1 MANQI
6 FKVKQQQFLNL
17 ATAEEAEERFWEAV
31 QPQPLGEELVL
42 LEKAHGRILACEVL
56 ARHNVPY
63 FDRSNFDG
71 FALRAEDTFGAQET
85 APVLLKLNPEILASG
100 VVPQEDVAQGTATT
114 ISTGGVLPRGADG
127 VVMIENTFP
136 LKKTASGENRI
147 KVLKPI
153 VPNSGVSLAGSDIGA
168 GEVVLRIGELLGYR
182 ETGTLAALGEA
193 KVKVWKRPQVAVIST
208 GDELIAPGEKMEMG
222 KVYDSNSTVIAHAV
236 EELGCEAVRFGIVP
250 DDEAQ
255 LEAVLRQALE
265 LDFVL
270 LSGGTS
276 KGEGDLNYRVFEKFN
291 DPGVLVHG
299 VSLKPGKP
307 LCLAVLEGTPAAI
320 LPGFPT
326 SSTFTFSKF
335 IAPVLRK
342 LAGLA
347 PERSVHVQAKIPLR
361 LNSDKGRTEFN
372 LVHLVRNE
380 DGFSAYSTGKGSGS
394 ITGFARADG
403 FMEISR
409 NTEMLEAG
417 EETTIHLLG
426 ASARPP
432 DLMIIGSHCVGL
444 DFLIGE
450 MQKRGISCKFLAV
463 GSMGGVLAAQRGEC
477 DLAGTHLLHETSDQ
491 YNRHLLTAEL
501 HLHKGYRRSQGL
513 LFRKDDSRF
522 SLIERNFKET
532 IQQLMGD
539 QNVRMI
545 NRNLGSGT
553 RVLLDR
559 LLSNQQPS
567 GFFQEAKSHNSVAA
581 AIAQKRADWGIA
593 IRSVAEDSGL
603 GFSQMQDEEYD
614 FIIPQKRL
622 NRPEVRQFINMLQ
635 EPNIQ
640 TQLNDLGLT
649 VSAPS

>member
-1 MANQI
+1 M
-6 FKVKQQQFLNL
+6 KQQQFLNL

-31 QPQPLGEELVL
+31 QPQPLGEELVM
-42 LEKAHGRILACEVL
+42 LEDAHGRILACDIV

-85 APVLLKLNPEILASG
+85 APILLTLNPEILACG
-100 VVPQEDVAQGTATT
+100 VVPQEDVAPGTATT

-136 LKKTASGENRI
+136 FKNAEPAENMI
-147 KVLKPI
+147 QVLKPI
-153 VPNSGVSLAGSDIGA
+153 VPNAGVSLAGSDIGA

-193 KVKVWKRPQVAVIST
+193 NVSVWRRPKVAVIST
-208 GDELIAPGEKMEMG
+208 GDELIAPGEQMEMG

-255 LEAVLRQALE
+255 LETVLRNALA

-276 KGEGDLNYRVFEKFN
+276 KGEGDLNYRVFEKFRN
-291 DPGVLVHG
+291 PGVLVHG

-307 LCLAVLEGTPAAI
+307 LCLAVLDGIPAAI

-342 LAGLA
+342 LAGLT
-347 PERSVHVQAKIPLR
+347 PERSAHVQANVPLR

-403 FMEISR
+403 FMEIPR
-409 NTEMLEAG
+409 TTEMLEAG
-417 EETTIHLLG
+417 EDTTIHLLG
-426 ASARPP
+426 ESTRPS

-444 DFLIGE
+444 DFLLGE
-450 MQKRGISCKFLAV
+450 MQKRGVSCKFLAV
-463 GSMGGVLAAQRGEC
+463 GSMGGILAAQRGEC
-477 DLAGTHLLHETSDQ
+477 DLAGTHLLDEASNQ
-491 YNRHLLTAEL
+491 YNSHLLTAEL
-501 HLHKGYRRSQGL
+501 ALIKGYRRSQGL

-522 SLIERNFKET
+522 ALVKQNFQET
-532 IQQLMGD
+532 IRQLMED

-559 LLSNQQPS
+559 LLAGQRPS

-581 AIAQKRADWGIA
+581 AITHKRADWGIA

-603 GFSQMQDEEYD
+603 DFFPMQDEEYD
-614 FIIPQKRL
+614 FIIPNKRL
-622 NRPEVRQFINMLQ
+622 KRQEVRQFINLLQ
-635 EPNIQ
+635 EANIQ
-640 TQLNDLGLT
+640 TQLNKLGLST
-649 VSAPS
+649 DAPV

>member
-1 MANQI
+1 M
-6 FKVKQQQFLNL
+6 KQQQFLNL
-17 ATAEEAEERFWEAV
+17 VSAEEAEDRFWEAV
-31 QPQPLGEELVL
+31 QPQPLGEEMVL
-42 LEKAHGRILACEVL
+42 LEDAHRRILAGDVV

-85 APVLLKLNPEILASG
+85 APVLLKLNPEILACG
-100 VVPQEDVAQGTATT
+100 VVPQQDVAPGTATT

-127 VVMIENTFP
+127 VMMIENTFP
-136 LKKTASGENRI
+136 ANNAESGTNMI
-147 KVLKPI
+147 QVLKPI
-153 VPNSGVSLAGSDIGA
+153 APNAGVSLAGSDIGA
-168 GEVVLRIGELLGYR
+168 GEVVLRIGEHLGYR

-193 KVKVWKRPQVAVIST
+193 EVKVWKRPKVAVIST
-208 GDELIAPGEKMEMG
+208 GNELIAPGEQMEMG
-222 KVYDSNSTVIAHAV
+222 KIYDSNSTVIAHAV
-236 EELGCEAVRFGIVP
+236 EELGCEAIRFGIVP
-250 DDEAQ
+250 DEEAQ
-255 LEAVLRQALE
+255 LESVLRIALA

-276 KGEGDLNYRVFEKFN
+276 KGEGDLNYRVFEKFRN
-291 DPGVLVHG
+291 PGILVHG

-335 IAPVLRK
+335 IAPILRK

-347 PERSVHVQAKIPLR
+347 PERSSQVKAKVPLR

-403 FMEISR
+403 FMEIPR

-426 ASARPP
+426 ESARPP

-450 MQKRGISCKFLAV
+450 MQKLGVSCKFLAV
-463 GSMGGVLAAQRGEC
+463 GSLGGVLAAQRGEC
-477 DLAGTHLLHETSDQ
+477 DLAGTHLLDEASNQ
-491 YNRHLLTAEL
+491 YNRHLLTPEL
-501 HLHKGYRRSQGL
+501 DLIKGYRRSQGL

-522 SLIERNFKET
+522 ALVKQNFEET
-532 IQQLMGD
+532 IRQLMED
-539 QNVRMI
+539 KNVRMI

-559 LLSNQQPS
+559 LLLEQRPS

-593 IRSVAEDSGL
+593 IHSVAEDSGL
-603 GFSQMQDEEYD
+603 AFFPMQDEEYD

-622 NRPEVRQFINMLQ
+622 KRTEVRQFLNLLQ
-635 EPNIQ
+635 QPNIQ
-640 TQLNDLGLT
+640 LQLNKLGLT
-649 VSAPS
+649 VDALNKKS

>member
-1 MANQI
+1 M
-6 FKVKQQQFLNL
+6 KQQQFLNL

-31 QPQPLGEELVL
+31 QPQPLGEELVM
-42 LEKAHGRILACEVL
+42 LEDAHGRILACDIV

-85 APVLLKLNPEILASG
+85 APILLTLNPEILACG
-100 VVPQEDVAQGTATT
+100 VVPQEDVAPGTATT

-136 LKKTASGENRI
+136 FKNAEPAENMI
-147 KVLKPI
+147 QVLKPI
-153 VPNSGVSLAGSDIGA
+153 VPNAGVSLAGSDIGA

-193 KVKVWKRPQVAVIST
+193 NVSVWRRPKVAVIST
-208 GDELIAPGEKMEMG
+208 GDELIAPGEQMEMG

-255 LEAVLRQALE
+255 LETVLRKALA

-276 KGEGDLNYRVFEKFN
+276 KGEGDLNYRVFEKFRN
-291 DPGVLVHG
+291 PGVLVHG

-307 LCLAVLEGTPAAI
+307 LCLAVLDGIPAAI

-342 LAGLA
+342 LAGLT
-347 PERSVHVQAKIPLR
+347 PERSAHVQANVPLR

-403 FMEISR
+403 FMEIPR
-409 NTEMLEAG
+409 TTEMLEAG
-417 EETTIHLLG
+417 EDTTIHLLG
-426 ASARPP
+426 ESTRPS

-444 DFLIGE
+444 DFLLGE
-450 MQKRGISCKFLAV
+450 MQKRGVSCKFLAV
-463 GSMGGVLAAQRGEC
+463 GSMGGILAAQRGEC
-477 DLAGTHLLHETSDQ
+477 DLAGTHLLDVASNQ
-491 YNRHLLTAEL
+491 YNSHLLTEEL
-501 HLHKGYRRSQGL
+501 ALIKGYRRSQGL

-522 SLIERNFKET
+522 ALVKQNFQET
-532 IQQLMGD
+532 IRQLMED

-559 LLSNQQPS
+559 LLAGQRPS

-581 AIAQKRADWGIA
+581 AITHKRADWGIA

-603 GFSQMQDEEYD
+603 DFFPMQDEEYD
-614 FIIPQKRL
+614 FIIPNKRL
-622 NRPEVRQFINMLQ
+622 KRQEVRQFINLLQ
-635 EPNIQ
+635 EANIQ
-640 TQLNDLGLT
+640 TQLNKLGLST
-649 VSAPS
+649 DAPV

>member
-1 MANQI
+1 M
-6 FKVKQQQFLNL
+6 KQQQFLNL

-31 QPQPLGEELVL
+31 RPQPLGEELVL
-42 LEKAHGRILACEVL
+42 LEDARGRILACDIV

-63 FDRSNFDG
+63 FNRSNFDG
-71 FALRAEDTFGAQET
+71 FALRAEDTFSAQET
-85 APVLLKLNPEILASG
+85 APVLLTLNPEILACG
-100 VVPQEDVAQGTATT
+100 VVPQEDVAPGTATT
-114 ISTGGVLPRGADG
+114 ISTGGMLPRGADG

-136 LKKTASGENRI
+136 LENAESVENMI
-147 KVLKPI
+147 QVLKPI
-153 VPNSGVSLAGSDIGA
+153 VPNAGVSLAGSDIGA

-193 KVKVWKRPQVAVIST
+193 NVSVWRKPKVAVIST
-208 GDELIAPGEKMEMG
+208 GDELITPGEQMEIG
-222 KVYDSNSTVIAHAV
+222 KVFDSNSTVIAHAV

-250 DDEAQ
+250 DDEEQ
-255 LEAVLRQALE
+255 LETVLRQALA

-276 KGEGDLNYRVFEKFN
+276 KGEGDLNYRVFEKFHN
-291 DPGVLVHG
+291 PGVLVHG

-307 LCLAVLEGTPAAI
+307 LCLAVLEGIPAAI

-326 SSTFTFSKF
+326 SSSFTFSKF

-342 LAGLA
+342 LAGLT
-347 PERSVHVQAKIPLR
+347 PERSAHVQANVPLR

-403 FMEISR
+403 FMEIPR
-409 NTEMLEAG
+409 TTEMLEAG
-417 EETTIHLLG
+417 EDTTIHLLG
-426 ASARPP
+426 ESTRPS

-444 DFLIGE
+444 DFLLGE
-450 MQKRGISCKFLAV
+450 MQKRGVSCKFLAV
-463 GSMGGVLAAQRGEC
+463 GSMGGILAAQRGEC
-477 DLAGTHLLHETSDQ
+477 DLAGTHLLDVASNQ
-491 YNRHLLTAEL
+491 YNSHLLTAEL
-501 HLHKGYRRSQGL
+501 ALIKGYRRSQGL

-522 SLIERNFKET
+522 ALVKQNIQET
-532 IQQLMGD
+532 IRQLMEN

-559 LLSNQQPS
+559 LLAGQRPS

-603 GFSQMQDEEYD
+603 DFFPMQDEEYD
-614 FIIPQKRL
+614 FIIPNKRL
-622 NRPEVRQFINMLQ
+622 NRPEVRQFINLLQ
-635 EPNIQ
+635 EANIQ
-640 TQLNDLGLT
+640 SQLNKLGLST
-649 VSAPS
+649 DVLV

>member
-1 MANQI
+1 M
-6 FKVKQQQFLNL
+6 KQQQFLNL

-31 QPQPLGEELVL
+31 KPQPLGEELVM
-42 LEKAHGRILACEVL
+42 LEDAHGRILACDIV

-85 APVLLKLNPEILASG
+85 APILLTLNPEILACG
-100 VVPQEDVAQGTATT
+100 VVPQEDVAPGTATT

-136 LKKTASGENRI
+136 FKNAEPAENMI
-147 KVLKPI
+147 QVLKPI
-153 VPNSGVSLAGSDIGA
+153 VPNAGVSLAGSDIGA

-193 KVKVWKRPQVAVIST
+193 NVSVWRRPKVAVIST
-208 GDELIAPGEKMEMG
+208 GDELIAPGEQMEMG

-255 LEAVLRQALE
+255 LETVLRNALE

-276 KGEGDLNYRVFEKFN
+276 KGEGDLNYRVFEKFRN
-291 DPGVLVHG
+291 PGVLVHG

-307 LCLAVLEGTPAAI
+307 LCLAVLDGIPAAI

-342 LAGLA
+342 LAGLT
-347 PERSVHVQAKIPLR
+347 PERSAHVQANVPLR

-403 FMEISR
+403 FMEIPR
-409 NTEMLEAG
+409 TTEMLEAG
-417 EETTIHLLG
+417 EDTTIHLLG
-426 ASARPP
+426 ESTRPS

-444 DFLIGE
+444 DFLLGE
-450 MQKRGISCKFLAV
+450 MQKRGVSCKFLAV
-463 GSMGGVLAAQRGEC
+463 GSMGGILAAQRGEC
-477 DLAGTHLLHETSDQ
+477 DLAGTHLLDEASNQ
-491 YNRHLLTAEL
+491 YNSHLLTAEL
-501 HLHKGYRRSQGL
+501 ALIKGYRRSQGL

-522 SLIERNFKET
+522 ALVKQNFQET
-532 IQQLMGD
+532 IRQLMED

-559 LLSNQQPS
+559 LLAGQRPS

-581 AIAQKRADWGIA
+581 AITHKRADWGIA

-603 GFSQMQDEEYD
+603 DFFPMQDEEYD
-614 FIIPQKRL
+614 FIIPNKRL
-622 NRPEVRQFINMLQ
+622 KRQEVRQFINLLQ
-635 EPNIQ
+635 EANIQ
-640 TQLNDLGLT
+640 TQLNKLGLST
-649 VSAPS
+649 DAPV

>member
-1 MANQI
+1 M
-6 FKVKQQQFLNL
+6 KQQQFLNL
-17 ATAEEAEERFWEAV
+17 VTAEEAEERFWEAV
-31 QPQPLGEELVL
+31 QPQPLGVELVM
-42 LEKAHGRILACEVL
+42 LEDAHGRILACDIV

-85 APVLLKLNPEILASG
+85 APVLLTLNPEILACG
-100 VVPQEDVAQGTATT
+100 VVPQEDVTPGTATT

-136 LKKTASGENRI
+136 LKNAEPAENMI
-147 KVLKPI
+147 QVLKPI

-193 KVKVWKRPQVAVIST
+193 NVSVWQRPKVAVIST
-208 GDELIAPGEKMEMG
+208 GDELIAPGEQMKMG

-255 LEAVLRQALE
+255 LETVLRNALE

-276 KGEGDLNYRVFEKFN
+276 KGEGDLNYRVFEKFRN
-291 DPGVLVHG
+291 PGVLVHG

-307 LCLAVLEGTPAAI
+307 LCLAVLDGIPAAI

-342 LAGLA
+342 LAGLT
-347 PERSVHVQAKIPLR
+347 PERSVHVQANVPLR

-403 FMEISR
+403 FMEIPR
-409 NTEMLEAG
+409 TTEMLEAG
-417 EETTIHLLG
+417 EDTTIHLLG
-426 ASARPP
+426 ESTRPS
-432 DLMIIGSHCVGL
+432 DLIIIGSHCVGL
-444 DFLIGE
+444 DFLLGE
-450 MQKRGISCKFLAV
+450 MQKRGVSCKFLAV
-463 GSMGGVLAAQRGEC
+463 GSMGGILAAQRGEC
-477 DLAGTHLLHETSDQ
+477 DLAGTHLLDVASNQ
-491 YNRHLLTAEL
+491 YNSHLLTAEL
-501 HLHKGYRRSQGL
+501 ALIKGYRRSQGL

-522 SLIERNFKET
+522 ALVKQNIQET
-532 IQQLMGD
+532 IRQLMEN

-559 LLSNQQPS
+559 LLAGQRPS

-603 GFSQMQDEEYD
+603 DFFPMQDEEYD
-614 FIIPQKRL
+614 FIIPNKRL
-622 NRPEVRQFINMLQ
+622 NRPEVRQFINLLQ
-635 EPNIQ
+635 EANIQ
-640 TQLNDLGLT
+640 SQLNKLGLST
-649 VSAPS
+649 DVPV

>member
-1 MANQI
+1 M
-6 FKVKQQQFLNL
+6 KQQQFLNL

-31 QPQPLGEELVL
+31 QPQPLGEELVM
-42 LEKAHGRILACEVL
+42 LEDAHGRILACDIV

-85 APVLLKLNPEILASG
+85 APILLTLNPEILACG
-100 VVPQEDVAQGTATT
+100 VVPQEDVAPGTATT

-136 LKKTASGENRI
+136 FKNAEPAENMI
-147 KVLKPI
+147 QVLKPI
-153 VPNSGVSLAGSDIGA
+153 VPNAGVSLAGSDIGA

-193 KVKVWKRPQVAVIST
+193 NVSVWRRPKVAVIST
-208 GDELIAPGEKMEMG
+208 GDELIAPGEQMEMG

-255 LEAVLRQALE
+255 LETVLRNALA

-276 KGEGDLNYRVFEKFN
+276 KGEGDLNYRVFEKFRN
-291 DPGVLVHG
+291 PGVLVHG

-307 LCLAVLEGTPAAI
+307 LCLAVLDGIPAAI

-342 LAGLA
+342 LAGLT
-347 PERSVHVQAKIPLR
+347 PERSAHVQANVPLR

-403 FMEISR
+403 FMEIPR
-409 NTEMLEAG
+409 TTEMLEAG
-417 EETTIHLLG
+417 EDTTIHLLG
-426 ASARPP
+426 ESTRPS

-444 DFLIGE
+444 DFLLGE
-450 MQKRGISCKFLAV
+450 MQKRGVSCKFLAV
-463 GSMGGVLAAQRGEC
+463 GSMGGILAAQRGEC
-477 DLAGTHLLHETSDQ
+477 DLAGTHLLDEASNQ
-491 YNRHLLTAEL
+491 YNSHLLTAEL
-501 HLHKGYRRSQGL
+501 ALIKGYRRSQGL

-522 SLIERNFKET
+522 ALVKQNIQET
-532 IQQLMGD
+532 IRQLMEN

-559 LLSNQQPS
+559 LLAGQRPS

-581 AIAQKRADWGIA
+581 AITHKRADWGIA

-603 GFSQMQDEEYD
+603 DFFPMQDEEYD
-614 FIIPQKRL
+614 FIIPNKRL
-622 NRPEVRQFINMLQ
+622 KRQEVRQFINLLQ
-635 EPNIQ
+635 EANIQ
-640 TQLNDLGLT
+640 TQLNKLGLST
-649 VSAPS
+649 DAPV

>member
-1 MANQI
+1 M
-6 FKVKQQQFLNL
+6 KQQQFLNL

-31 QPQPLGEELVL
+31 HPQPLGEELVL
-42 LEKAHGRILACEVL
+42 LEDAHGRILAGDIV

-85 APVLLKLNPEILASG
+85 APVLLTLNPEILACG
-100 VVPQEDVAQGTATT
+100 VVPQEDVAPGTATT

-136 LKKTASGENRI
+136 LENAESAENMI
-147 KVLKPI
+147 QVLKPI
-153 VPNSGVSLAGSDIGA
+153 VPNAGVSLAGSDIGA

-193 KVKVWKRPQVAVIST
+193 NVSVWRRPKVAVIST
-208 GDELIAPGEKMEMG
+208 GDELIAPGEQIEMG

-255 LEAVLRQALE
+255 LETVLRQALA

-276 KGEGDLNYRVFEKFN
+276 KGEGDLNYRVFEKFRN
-291 DPGVLVHG
+291 PGVLVHG

-347 PERSVHVQAKIPLR
+347 PERSAHVQAKVPLR

-403 FMEISR
+403 FMEIPR

-426 ASARPP
+426 ESARPP

-444 DFLIGE
+444 DYLIGE
-450 MQKRGISCKFLAV
+450 MQKLGVSCKFLAV
-463 GSMGGVLAAQRGEC
+463 GSMGGVFAAQRGEC
-477 DLAGTHLLHETSDQ
+477 DLAGIHLLDENTGE
-491 YNRHLLTAEL
+491 YNRHLLTPEL
-501 HLHKGYRRSQGL
+501 HLQKGYRRSQGL
-513 LFRKDDSRF
+513 LFRKDDS
-522 SLIERNFKET
+522 NFTDFKSDFENA
-532 IQQLMGD
+532 IQQLI
-539 QNVRMI
+539 NNPEVRMI
-545 NRNLGSGT
+545 NRNRGSGT
-553 RVLLDR
+553 RILLDH
-559 LLSNQQPS
+559 LLTDQRPA

-581 AIAQKRADWGIA
+581 AISQNRADWGIA
-593 IRSVAEDSGL
+593 IRSVAEDLGL
-603 GFSQMQDEEYD
+603 GFYPIQDEEYD
-614 FIIPQKRL
+614 FILPKNRL
-622 NRPEVRQFINMLQ
+622 ERPEVALFLSLLQ
-635 EPNIQ
+635 ETDIQ
-640 TQLNDLGLT
+640 NKLAKFGLRT
-649 VSAPS
+649 SN

>member
-1 MANQI
+1 M
-6 FKVKQQQFLNL
+6 KQQQFLNL
-17 ATAEEAEERFWEAV
+17 VSAEEAEDRFWKAV
-31 QPQPLGEELVL
+31 QPQPLGEEMVL
-42 LEKAHGRILACEVL
+42 LDDAHGRILAGDVV

-85 APVLLKLNPEILASG
+85 APVLLKLNPEILACG
-100 VVPQEDVAQGTATT
+100 VVPQQDVAPGTATT

-127 VVMIENTFP
+127 VMMIENTFP
-136 LKKTASGENRI
+136 ANNAESGTNMI
-147 KVLKPI
+147 QVLKPI
-153 VPNSGVSLAGSDIGA
+153 APNAGVSLAGSDIGA
-168 GEVVLRIGELLGYR
+168 GEVVLRIGEHLGYR

-193 KVKVWKRPQVAVIST
+193 EVKVWKRPKVAVIST
-208 GDELIAPGEKMEMG
+208 GNELIAPGEQMEMG

-236 EELGCEAVRFGIVP
+236 EELGCEAIRFGIVP
-250 DDEAQ
+250 DEEAQ
-255 LEAVLRQALE
+255 LESVLRIALA

-276 KGEGDLNYRVFEKFN
+276 KGEGDLNYRVFEKFRN
-291 DPGVLVHG
+291 PGILVHG

-335 IAPVLRK
+335 IAPILRK

-347 PERSVHVQAKIPLR
+347 PERSSQVKAKVPLR

-403 FMEISR
+403 FMEIPR

-426 ASARPP
+426 ESARPP

-450 MQKRGISCKFLAV
+450 MQKLGVSCKFLAV
-463 GSMGGVLAAQRGEC
+463 GSLGGVLAAQRGEC
-477 DLAGTHLLHETSDQ
+477 DLAGTHLLDEASNQ
-491 YNRHLLTAEL
+491 YNRHLLTPEL
-501 HLHKGYRRSQGL
+501 DLIKGYRRSQGL

-522 SLIERNFKET
+522 ALVKQNFEET
-532 IQQLMGD
+532 IRQLMED
-539 QNVRMI
+539 KNVRMI

-559 LLSNQQPS
+559 LLLEQRPS

-593 IRSVAEDSGL
+593 IHSVAEDSGL
-603 GFSQMQDEEYD
+603 AFFPMQDEEYD

-622 NRPEVRQFINMLQ
+622 KRTEVRQFLNLLQ
-635 EPNIQ
+635 QPNIQ
-640 TQLNDLGLT
+640 LQLNKLGLT
-649 VSAPS
+649 VDALNKKS

>member
-1 MANQI
+1 M
-6 FKVKQQQFLNL
+6 KQQQFLNL

-31 QPQPLGEELVL
+31 KPQPLGEELVM
-42 LEKAHGRILACEVL
+42 LEDAHGRILACDIV

-85 APVLLKLNPEILASG
+85 APVLLTLNPEILACG
-100 VVPQEDVAQGTATT
+100 VVPQEDVAPGTATT

-136 LKKTASGENRI
+136 LKHAEPAENMI
-147 KVLKPI
+147 QVLKPI
-153 VPNSGVSLAGSDIGA
+153 VPNAGVSLAGSDIGA
-168 GEVVLRIGELLGYR
+168 GEVVLRIGDLLGYR

-193 KVKVWKRPQVAVIST
+193 NVSVWRRPKVAVIST
-208 GDELIAPGEKMEMG
+208 GDELIAPGEQMEMG

-255 LEAVLRQALE
+255 LETVLRKALA

-276 KGEGDLNYRVFEKFN
+276 KGEGDLNYRVFEKFRN
-291 DPGVLVHG
+291 PGVLVHG

-307 LCLAVLEGTPAAI
+307 LCLAVLDGIPAAI

-342 LAGLA
+342 LAGLT
-347 PERSVHVQAKIPLR
+347 PERSAHVQANVPLR

-403 FMEISR
+403 FMEIPR
-409 NTEMLEAG
+409 TTEMLEAG
-417 EETTIHLLG
+417 EDTTIHLLG
-426 ASARPP
+426 ESTRPS

-444 DFLIGE
+444 DFLLGE
-450 MQKRGISCKFLAV
+450 MQKRGVSCKFLAV
-463 GSMGGVLAAQRGEC
+463 GSMGGILAAQRGEC
-477 DLAGTHLLHETSDQ
+477 DLAGTHLLDEASNQ
-491 YNRHLLTAEL
+491 YNSHLLTVEL
-501 HLHKGYRRSQGL
+501 ALIKGYRRSQGL

-522 SLIERNFKET
+522 ALVKQNFQET
-532 IQQLMGD
+532 IRQLMED
-539 QNVRMI
+539 KNVRMI

-559 LLSNQQPS
+559 LLAGQRPS

-581 AIAQKRADWGIA
+581 AITHKRADWGIA

-603 GFSQMQDEEYD
+603 DFFPMQDEEYD
-614 FIIPQKRL
+614 FIIPNKRL
-622 NRPEVRQFINMLQ
+622 KRQEVRQFINLLQ
-635 EPNIQ
+635 EANIQ
-640 TQLNDLGLT
+640 TQLNKLGLST
-649 VSAPS
+649 DAPV

>member
-1 MANQI
+1 M
-6 FKVKQQQFLNL
+6 KQQQFLNL

-31 QPQPLGEELVL
+31 KPQPLGEELVM
-42 LEKAHGRILACEVL
+42 LEDAHGRILACDIV

-85 APVLLKLNPEILASG
+85 APILLTLNPEILACG
-100 VVPQEDVAQGTATT
+100 VVPQEDVAPGTATT

-136 LKKTASGENRI
+136 FKNAEPAENMI
-147 KVLKPI
+147 QVLKPI
-153 VPNSGVSLAGSDIGA
+153 VPNTGVSLAGSDIGA

-193 KVKVWKRPQVAVIST
+193 NVSVWRRPKVAVIST
-208 GDELIAPGEKMEMG
+208 GDELIAPGEQMEMG

-255 LEAVLRQALE
+255 LETVLRKALA

-276 KGEGDLNYRVFEKFN
+276 KGEGDLNYRVFEKFRN
-291 DPGVLVHG
+291 PGVLVHG

-307 LCLAVLEGTPAAI
+307 LCLAVLDGIPAAI

-342 LAGLA
+342 LAGLT
-347 PERSVHVQAKIPLR
+347 PERSAHVQANVPLR

-403 FMEISR
+403 FMEIPR
-409 NTEMLEAG
+409 TTEMLEAG
-417 EETTIHLLG
+417 EDTTIHLLG
-426 ASARPP
+426 ESTRPS

-444 DFLIGE
+444 DFLLGE
-450 MQKRGISCKFLAV
+450 MQKRGVSCKFLAV
-463 GSMGGVLAAQRGEC
+463 GSMGGILAAQRGEC
-477 DLAGTHLLHETSDQ
+477 DLAGTHLLDEASNQ
-491 YNRHLLTAEL
+491 YNSHLLTAEL
-501 HLHKGYRRSQGL
+501 ALIKGYRRSQGL

-522 SLIERNFKET
+522 ALVKQNFQET
-532 IQQLMGD
+532 IRQLMED

-559 LLSNQQPS
+559 LLAGQRPS

-581 AIAQKRADWGIA
+581 AITHKRADWGIA

-603 GFSQMQDEEYD
+603 DFFPMQDEEYD
-614 FIIPQKRL
+614 FIIPNKRL
-622 NRPEVRQFINMLQ
+622 KRQEVRQFINLLQ
-635 EPNIQ
+635 EANIQ
-640 TQLNDLGLT
+640 TQLNKLGLST
-649 VSAPS
+649 DAPV

>member
-1 MANQI
+1 M
-6 FKVKQQQFLNL
+6 KQQQFLNL

-31 QPQPLGEELVL
+31 KPQPLGEELVM
-42 LEKAHGRILACEVL
+42 LEDAHGRILACDIV

-85 APVLLKLNPEILASG
+85 APILLTLNPEILACG
-100 VVPQEDVAQGTATT
+100 VVPQEDVAPGTATT

-136 LKKTASGENRI
+136 FKNAEPAENMI
-147 KVLKPI
+147 QVLKPI
-153 VPNSGVSLAGSDIGA
+153 VPNAGVSLAGSDIGA

-193 KVKVWKRPQVAVIST
+193 NVSVWRRPKVAVIST
-208 GDELIAPGEKMEMG
+208 GDELIAPGEQMEMG

-255 LEAVLRQALE
+255 LETVLRKALA

-276 KGEGDLNYRVFEKFN
+276 KGEGDLNYRVFEKFRN
-291 DPGVLVHG
+291 PGVLVHG

-307 LCLAVLEGTPAAI
+307 LCLAVLDGIPAAI

-342 LAGLA
+342 LAGLT
-347 PERSVHVQAKIPLR
+347 PERSAHVQANVPLR

-403 FMEISR
+403 FMEIPR
-409 NTEMLEAG
+409 TTEMLEAG
-417 EETTIHLLG
+417 EDTTIHLLG
-426 ASARPP
+426 ESTRPS

-444 DFLIGE
+444 DFLLGE
-450 MQKRGISCKFLAV
+450 MQKRGVSCKFLAV
-463 GSMGGVLAAQRGEC
+463 GSMGGILAAQRGEC
-477 DLAGTHLLHETSDQ
+477 DLAGTHLLDVASNQ
-491 YNRHLLTAEL
+491 YNSHLLTAEL
-501 HLHKGYRRSQGL
+501 ALIKGYRRSQGL

-522 SLIERNFKET
+522 ALVKQNFQET
-532 IQQLMGD
+532 IRQLMED
-539 QNVRMI
+539 KNVRMI

-553 RVLLDR
+553 RILLDR
-559 LLSNQQPS
+559 LLAGQRPS

-581 AIAQKRADWGIA
+581 AITHKRADWGIA

-603 GFSQMQDEEYD
+603 DFFPMQDEEYD
-614 FIIPQKRL
+614 FIIPNKRL
-622 NRPEVRQFINMLQ
+622 KRQEVRQFINLLQ
-635 EPNIQ
+635 EANIQ
-640 TQLNDLGLT
+640 TQLNKLGLST
-649 VSAPS
+649 DAPV

>member
-1 MANQI
+1 M
-6 FKVKQQQFLNL
+6 KQQQFLNL

-31 QPQPLGEELVL
+31 KPQPLGEELVM
-42 LEKAHGRILACEVL
+42 LEDAHGRILACDIV

-85 APVLLKLNPEILASG
+85 APILLTLNPEILACG
-100 VVPQEDVAQGTATT
+100 VVPQEDVAPGTATT

-136 LKKTASGENRI
+136 FKNAEPAENMI
-147 KVLKPI
+147 QVLKPI
-153 VPNSGVSLAGSDIGA
+153 VPNAGVSLAGSDIGA

-193 KVKVWKRPQVAVIST
+193 NVSVWRRPKVAVIST
-208 GDELIAPGEKMEMG
+208 GDELIAPGEQMEMG

-255 LEAVLRQALE
+255 LETVLRKALA

-276 KGEGDLNYRVFEKFN
+276 KGEGDLNYRVFEKFRN
-291 DPGVLVHG
+291 PGVLVHG

-307 LCLAVLEGTPAAI
+307 LCLAVLDGIPAAI

-342 LAGLA
+342 LAGLT
-347 PERSVHVQAKIPLR
+347 PERSAHVQANVPLR

-403 FMEISR
+403 FMEIPR
-409 NTEMLEAG
+409 TTEMLEAG
-417 EETTIHLLG
+417 EDTTIHLLG
-426 ASARPP
+426 ESTRPS

-444 DFLIGE
+444 DFLLGE
-450 MQKRGISCKFLAV
+450 MQKRGVSCKFLAV
-463 GSMGGVLAAQRGEC
+463 GSMGGILAAQRGEC
-477 DLAGTHLLHETSDQ
+477 DLAGTHLLDEASNQ
-491 YNRHLLTAEL
+491 YNSHLLTAEL
-501 HLHKGYRRSQGL
+501 ALIKGYRRSQGL

-522 SLIERNFKET
+522 ALVKQNFQET
-532 IQQLMGD
+532 IRQLMED
-539 QNVRMI
+539 KNVRMI

-559 LLSNQQPS
+559 LLAGQRPS

-581 AIAQKRADWGIA
+581 AITHKRADWGIA

-603 GFSQMQDEEYD
+603 DFFPMQDEEYD
-614 FIIPQKRL
+614 FIIPNKRL
-622 NRPEVRQFINMLQ
+622 KRQEVRQFINLLQ
-635 EPNIQ
+635 EANIQ
-640 TQLNDLGLT
+640 TQLNKLGLST
-649 VSAPS
+649 DAPV

>member
-1 MANQI
+1 M
-6 FKVKQQQFLNL
+6 KQQQFLNL

-31 QPQPLGEELVL
+31 QPQPLGEELVM
-42 LEKAHGRILACEVL
+42 LEDAHGRILACDIV

-85 APVLLKLNPEILASG
+85 APILLTLNPEILACG
-100 VVPQEDVAQGTATT
+100 VVPQEDVAPGTATT

-136 LKKTASGENRI
+136 FKNAEPAENMI
-147 KVLKPI
+147 QVLKPI
-153 VPNSGVSLAGSDIGA
+153 VPNAGVSLAGSDIGA

-193 KVKVWKRPQVAVIST
+193 NVSVWRRPKVAVIST
-208 GDELIAPGEKMEMG
+208 GDELIAPGEQMEMG

-255 LEAVLRQALE
+255 LETVLRKALA

-276 KGEGDLNYRVFEKFN
+276 KGEGDLNYRVFEKFRN
-291 DPGVLVHG
+291 PGVLVHG

-307 LCLAVLEGTPAAI
+307 LCLAVLDGIPAAI

-342 LAGLA
+342 LAGLT
-347 PERSVHVQAKIPLR
+347 PERSAHVQANVPLR

-403 FMEISR
+403 FMEIPR
-409 NTEMLEAG
+409 TTEMLEAG
-417 EETTIHLLG
+417 EDTTIHLLG
-426 ASARPP
+426 ESTRPS

-444 DFLIGE
+444 DFLLGE
-450 MQKRGISCKFLAV
+450 MQKRGVSCKFLAV
-463 GSMGGVLAAQRGEC
+463 GSMGGILAAQRGEC
-477 DLAGTHLLHETSDQ
+477 DLAGTHLLDEASNQ
-491 YNRHLLTAEL
+491 YNSHLLTAEL
-501 HLHKGYRRSQGL
+501 ALIKGYRRSQGL

-522 SLIERNFKET
+522 ALVKQNFQET
-532 IQQLMGD
+532 IRQLMED
-539 QNVRMI
+539 KNVRMI

-559 LLSNQQPS
+559 LLAGQRPS

-581 AIAQKRADWGIA
+581 AITHKRADWGIA

-603 GFSQMQDEEYD
+603 DFFPMQDEEYD
-614 FIIPQKRL
+614 FIIPNKRL
-622 NRPEVRQFINMLQ
+622 KRQEVRQFINLLQ
-635 EPNIQ
+635 EANIQ
-640 TQLNDLGLT
+640 TQLNKLGLST
-649 VSAPS
+649 DAPV

>member
-1 MANQI
+1 M
-6 FKVKQQQFLNL
+6 KQQQFLNL

-31 QPQPLGEELVL
+31 QPQPLGEELVM
-42 LEKAHGRILACEVL
+42 LEDAHGRILACDIV

-85 APVLLKLNPEILASG
+85 APILLTLNPEILACG
-100 VVPQEDVAQGTATT
+100 VVPQEDVAPGTATT

-136 LKKTASGENRI
+136 FKNAEPAENMI
-147 KVLKPI
+147 QVLKPI
-153 VPNSGVSLAGSDIGA
+153 VPNTGVSLAGSDIGA

-193 KVKVWKRPQVAVIST
+193 NVSVWRRPKVAVIST
-208 GDELIAPGEKMEMG
+208 GDELIAPGEQMEMG

-255 LEAVLRQALE
+255 LETVLRKALA

-276 KGEGDLNYRVFEKFN
+276 KGEGDLNYRVFEKFRN
-291 DPGVLVHG
+291 PGVLVHG

-307 LCLAVLEGTPAAI
+307 LCLAVLDGIPAAI

-342 LAGLA
+342 LAGLT
-347 PERSVHVQAKIPLR
+347 PERSAHVQANVPLR

-403 FMEISR
+403 FMEIPR
-409 NTEMLEAG
+409 TTEMLEAG
-417 EETTIHLLG
+417 EDTTIHLLG
-426 ASARPP
+426 ESTRPS
-432 DLMIIGSHCVGL
+432 DLLIIGSHCVGL
-444 DFLIGE
+444 DFLLGE
-450 MQKRGISCKFLAV
+450 MQKRGVSCKFLAV
-463 GSMGGVLAAQRGEC
+463 GSMGGILAAQRGEC
-477 DLAGTHLLHETSDQ
+477 DLAGTHLLDVASNQ
-491 YNRHLLTAEL
+491 YNSHLLTAEL
-501 HLHKGYRRSQGL
+501 ALIKGYRRSQGL

-522 SLIERNFKET
+522 ALVKQNIQET
-532 IQQLMGD
+532 IRQLMEN

-559 LLSNQQPS
+559 LLAGQRPS

-581 AIAQKRADWGIA
+581 AITHKRADWGIA

-603 GFSQMQDEEYD
+603 DFFPMQDEEYD
-614 FIIPQKRL
+614 FIIPNKRL
-622 NRPEVRQFINMLQ
+622 KRQEVRQFINLLQ
-635 EPNIQ
+635 EANIQ
-640 TQLNDLGLT
+640 TQLNKLGLST
-649 VSAPS
+649 DAPV

>member
-1 MANQI
+1 M
-6 FKVKQQQFLNL
+6 KQQQFLNL

-31 QPQPLGEELVL
+31 KPQPLGEELVM
-42 LEKAHGRILACEVL
+42 LEDAHGRILACDIV

-85 APVLLKLNPEILASG
+85 APVLLTLNPEILACG
-100 VVPQEDVAQGTATT
+100 VVPQEDVAPGTATT

-136 LKKTASGENRI
+136 LKNAEPAENMI
-147 KVLKPI
+147 QVLKPI
-153 VPNSGVSLAGSDIGA
+153 VPNTGVSLAGSDIGA

-193 KVKVWKRPQVAVIST
+193 NVSVWRRPKVAVIST
-208 GDELIAPGEKMEMG
+208 GDELIAPGEQMEMG

-255 LEAVLRQALE
+255 METVLRKALA

-276 KGEGDLNYRVFEKFN
+276 KGEGDLNYRVFEKFRN
-291 DPGVLVHG
+291 PGVLVHG

-307 LCLAVLEGTPAAI
+307 LCLAVLDGIPAAI

-342 LAGLA
+342 LAGLT
-347 PERSVHVQAKIPLR
+347 PERSAHVQANVPLR

-403 FMEISR
+403 FMEIPR
-409 NTEMLEAG
+409 TTEMLEAG
-417 EETTIHLLG
+417 QDTTIHLLG
-426 ASARPP
+426 ESTRPS

-444 DFLIGE
+444 DFLLGE
-450 MQKRGISCKFLAV
+450 MQKRGVSCKFLAV
-463 GSMGGVLAAQRGEC
+463 GSMGGILAAQRGEC
-477 DLAGTHLLHETSDQ
+477 DLAGTHLLDEASNQ
-491 YNRHLLTAEL
+491 YNSHLLTVEL
-501 HLHKGYRRSQGL
+501 ALIKGYRRSQGL

-522 SLIERNFKET
+522 ALVKQNFQET
-532 IQQLMGD
+532 IRQLMED

-559 LLSNQQPS
+559 LLAGQRPS

-581 AIAQKRADWGIA
+581 AITHKRADWGIA

-603 GFSQMQDEEYD
+603 DFFPMQDEEYD
-614 FIIPQKRL
+614 FIIPNKRL
-622 NRPEVRQFINMLQ
+622 KRQEVRQFINLLQ
-635 EPNIQ
+635 EANIQ
-640 TQLNDLGLT
+640 TQLNKLGLST
-649 VSAPS
+649 DAPV

>member
-1 MANQI
+1 M
-6 FKVKQQQFLNL
+6 KQQQFLNL

-31 QPQPLGEELVL
+31 QPQPLGEELVM
-42 LEKAHGRILACEVL
+42 LEDAHGRILACDIV

-85 APVLLKLNPEILASG
+85 APVLLTLNPEILACG
-100 VVPQEDVAQGTATT
+100 VVPQEDVAPGTATT

-136 LKKTASGENRI
+136 FKNAEPAENMI
-147 KVLKPI
+147 QVLKPI
-153 VPNSGVSLAGSDIGA
+153 VPNTGVSLAGSDIGA

-193 KVKVWKRPQVAVIST
+193 NVSVWRRPKVAVIST
-208 GDELIAPGEKMEMG
+208 GDELIAPGEQMEMG

-255 LEAVLRQALE
+255 LETVLRKALA

-276 KGEGDLNYRVFEKFN
+276 KGEGDLNYRVFEKFRN
-291 DPGVLVHG
+291 PGVLVHG

-307 LCLAVLEGTPAAI
+307 LCLAVLDGIPAAI

-342 LAGLA
+342 LAGLT
-347 PERSVHVQAKIPLR
+347 PERSAHVQANVPLR

-403 FMEISR
+403 FMEIPR
-409 NTEMLEAG
+409 TTEMLEAG
-417 EETTIHLLG
+417 EDTTIHLLG
-426 ASARPP
+426 ESTRPS

-444 DFLIGE
+444 DFLLGE
-450 MQKRGISCKFLAV
+450 MQKRGVSCKFLAV
-463 GSMGGVLAAQRGEC
+463 GSMGGILAAQRGEC
-477 DLAGTHLLHETSDQ
+477 DLAGTHLLDVASNQ
-491 YNRHLLTAEL
+491 YNSHLLTEEL
-501 HLHKGYRRSQGL
+501 ALIKGYRRSQGL

-522 SLIERNFKET
+522 ALVKQNFQET
-532 IQQLMGD
+532 IRQLMED

-559 LLSNQQPS
+559 LLAGQRPS

-581 AIAQKRADWGIA
+581 AITHKRADWGIA

-603 GFSQMQDEEYD
+603 DFFPMQDEEYD
-614 FIIPQKRL
+614 FIIPNKRL
-622 NRPEVRQFINMLQ
+622 KRQEVRQFINLLQ
-635 EPNIQ
+635 EANIQ
-640 TQLNDLGLT
+640 TQLNKLGLST
-649 VSAPS
+649 DAPV

>member
-1 MANQI
+1 M
-6 FKVKQQQFLNL
+6 KQQQFLNL

-31 QPQPLGEELVL
+31 KPQPLGEELVM
-42 LEKAHGRILACEVL
+42 LEDAHGRILACDIV

-85 APVLLKLNPEILASG
+85 APILLTLNPEILACG
-100 VVPQEDVAQGTATT
+100 VVPQEDVAPGTATT

-136 LKKTASGENRI
+136 FKNAEPAENMI
-147 KVLKPI
+147 QVLKPI
-153 VPNSGVSLAGSDIGA
+153 VPNAGVSLAGSDIGA

-193 KVKVWKRPQVAVIST
+193 NVSVWRRPKVAVIST
-208 GDELIAPGEKMEMG
+208 GDELIAPGEQMEMG

-255 LEAVLRQALE
+255 LETVLRKALA

-276 KGEGDLNYRVFEKFN
+276 KGEGDLNYRVFEKFRN
-291 DPGVLVHG
+291 PGVLVHG

-307 LCLAVLEGTPAAI
+307 LCLAVLDGIPAAI

-342 LAGLA
+342 LAGLT
-347 PERSVHVQAKIPLR
+347 PERSAHVQANVPLR

-403 FMEISR
+403 FMEIPR
-409 NTEMLEAG
+409 TTEMLEAG
-417 EETTIHLLG
+417 EDTTIHLLG
-426 ASARPP
+426 ESTRPS

-444 DFLIGE
+444 DFLLGE
-450 MQKRGISCKFLAV
+450 MQKRGVSCKFLAV
-463 GSMGGVLAAQRGEC
+463 GSMGGILAAQRGEC
-477 DLAGTHLLHETSDQ
+477 DLAGTHLLDEASNQ
-491 YNRHLLTAEL
+491 YNSHLLTAEL
-501 HLHKGYRRSQGL
+501 ALIKGYRRSQGL

-522 SLIERNFKET
+522 ALVKQNFQET
-532 IQQLMGD
+532 IRQLMEN

-553 RVLLDR
+553 RILLDR
-559 LLSNQQPS
+559 LLAGQRPS

-581 AIAQKRADWGIA
+581 AITHKRADWGIA

-603 GFSQMQDEEYD
+603 DFFPMQDEEYD
-614 FIIPQKRL
+614 FIITNKRL
-622 NRPEVRQFINMLQ
+622 KRQEVRQFINLLQ
-635 EPNIQ
+635 EANIQ
-640 TQLNDLGLT
+640 TQLNKLGLST
-649 VSAPS
+649 DAPV

>member
-1 MANQI
+1 M
-6 FKVKQQQFLNL
+6 KQQQFLNL
-17 ATAEEAEERFWEAV
+17 VSAEEAEDRFWEAV
-31 QPQPLGEELVL
+31 QPQPLGEEMVL
-42 LEKAHGRILACEVL
+42 LEDAHRRILAGDVV

-85 APVLLKLNPEILASG
+85 APVLLKLNPEILACG
-100 VVPQEDVAQGTATT
+100 VVPQQDVAPGTATT

-127 VVMIENTFP
+127 VMMIENTFP
-136 LKKTASGENRI
+136 ANNAESGTNMI
-147 KVLKPI
+147 QVLKPI
-153 VPNSGVSLAGSDIGA
+153 APNAGVSLAGSDIGA
-168 GEVVLRIGELLGYR
+168 GEVVLRIGEHLGYR

-193 KVKVWKRPQVAVIST
+193 EVKVWKRPKVAVIST
-208 GDELIAPGEKMEMG
+208 GNELIAPGEQMEMG

-236 EELGCEAVRFGIVP
+236 EELGCEAIRFGIVP
-250 DDEAQ
+250 DEEAQ
-255 LEAVLRQALE
+255 LESVLRIALA

-276 KGEGDLNYRVFEKFN
+276 KGEGDLNYRVFEKFRN
-291 DPGVLVHG
+291 PGILVHG

-307 LCLAVLEGTPAAI
+307 LCLAVLEDTPAAI

-335 IAPVLRK
+335 IAPILRK

-347 PERSVHVQAKIPLR
+347 PERSSQVKAKVPLR

-403 FMEISR
+403 FMEIPR

-426 ASARPP
+426 ESARPP

-450 MQKRGISCKFLAV
+450 MQKLGVSCKFLAV
-463 GSMGGVLAAQRGEC
+463 GSLGGVLAAQRGEC
-477 DLAGTHLLHETSDQ
+477 DLAGTHLLDEASNQ
-491 YNRHLLTAEL
+491 YNHHLLTPEL
-501 HLHKGYRRSQGL
+501 DLIKGYRRSQGL

-522 SLIERNFKET
+522 ALVKQNFEET
-532 IQQLMGD
+532 IRQLMED
-539 QNVRMI
+539 KNVRMI

-559 LLSNQQPS
+559 LLLEQRPS

-593 IRSVAEDSGL
+593 IHSVAEDSGL
-603 GFSQMQDEEYD
+603 AFFPMQDEEYD

-622 NRPEVRQFINMLQ
+622 KRTEVRQFLNLLQ
-635 EPNIQ
+635 QPNIQ
-640 TQLNDLGLT
+640 LQLNKLGLT
-649 VSAPS
+649 VDALNKKS

>member
-1 MANQI
+1 M
-6 FKVKQQQFLNL
+6 KQQQFLNL

-31 QPQPLGEELVL
+31 QPQPLGEELVM
-42 LEKAHGRILACEVL
+42 LEDAHGRILACDIV

-85 APVLLKLNPEILASG
+85 APVLLTLNPEILACG
-100 VVPQEDVAQGTATT
+100 VVPQEDVAPGTATT

-136 LKKTASGENRI
+136 LKNAEPAENMI
-147 KVLKPI
+147 QVLKPI
-153 VPNSGVSLAGSDIGA
+153 VPNAGVSLAGSDIGA

-193 KVKVWKRPQVAVIST
+193 NISVWRRPKVAVIST
-208 GDELIAPGEKMEMG
+208 GNELIAPGEQMEMG

-255 LEAVLRQALE
+255 LETVLRNALA

-276 KGEGDLNYRVFEKFN
+276 KGEGDLNYRVFEKFRS
-291 DPGVLVHG
+291 PGVLVHG

-307 LCLAVLEGTPAAI
+307 LCLAVLDGIPAAI

-342 LAGLA
+342 LAGLT
-347 PERSVHVQAKIPLR
+347 PERSAHVQANVPLR

-403 FMEISR
+403 FMEIPR
-409 NTEMLEAG
+409 TTEMLEAG

-426 ASARPP
+426 ESTRPS
-432 DLMIIGSHCVGL
+432 DLIIIGSHCVGL
-444 DFLIGE
+444 DFLLGE
-450 MQKRGISCKFLAV
+450 MQKRGVSCKFLAV
-463 GSMGGVLAAQRGEC
+463 GSMGGILAAQRGEC
-477 DLAGTHLLHETSDQ
+477 DLAGTHLLDVASNQ
-491 YNRHLLTAEL
+491 YNSHLLTAEL
-501 HLHKGYRRSQGL
+501 ALIKGYRRSQGL

-522 SLIERNFKET
+522 ALVKQNIQET
-532 IQQLMGD
+532 IRQLMEN

-559 LLSNQQPS
+559 LLAGQRPS

-603 GFSQMQDEEYD
+603 DFFPMQDEEYD
-614 FIIPQKRL
+614 FIIPNKRL
-622 NRPEVRQFINMLQ
+622 NRPEVRQFINLLK
-635 EPNIQ
+635 EANIQ
-640 TQLNDLGLT
+640 SQLNKLGLST
-649 VSAPS
+649 DVPV

>member
-1 MANQI
+1 M
-6 FKVKQQQFLNL
+6 KQQQFLNL
-17 ATAEEAEERFWEAV
+17 ATAEEAEDRFWEAV
-31 QPQPLGEELVL
+31 HPQPLGEELVL
-42 LEKAHGRILACEVL
+42 LEDAHGRILSGDIV

-85 APVLLKLNPEILASG
+85 APVLLTLNPEILTCG
-100 VVPQEDVAQGTATT
+100 VVPQEDVAPGTATT

-136 LKKTASGENRI
+136 LENAESAENMI
-147 KVLKPI
+147 QVLKPI
-153 VPNSGVSLAGSDIGA
+153 VPNAGVSLAGSDIGA

-193 KVKVWKRPQVAVIST
+193 NVSVWRRPKVAVIST
-208 GDELIAPGEKMEMG
+208 GDELIAPGEQIEMG

-255 LEAVLRQALE
+255 LETVLRQALA

-276 KGEGDLNYRVFEKFN
+276 KGEGDLNYRVFEKFRN
-291 DPGVLVHG
+291 PGVLVHG

-347 PERSVHVQAKIPLR
+347 PERSAHVQAKVPLR

-403 FMEISR
+403 FMEIPR

-426 ASARPP
+426 ESARPP

-444 DFLIGE
+444 DYLIGE
-450 MQKRGISCKFLAV
+450 MQKRGVSCKFLAV
-463 GSMGGVLAAQRGEC
+463 GSMGGVFAAQRGEC
-477 DLAGTHLLHETSDQ
+477 DLAGTHLLDENAGE
-491 YNRHLLTAEL
+491 YNRHLLTPEL
-501 HLHKGYRRSQGL
+501 HLQKGYRRSQGL
-513 LFRKDDSRF
+513 LFRKDDS
-522 SLIERNFKET
+522 NFTDFKSDFENA
-532 IQQLMGD
+532 IQQLI
-539 QNVRMI
+539 NNPEVRMI
-545 NRNLGSGT
+545 NRNRGSGT
-553 RVLLDR
+553 RILLDH
-559 LLSNQQPS
+559 LLTDQRPA

-581 AIAQKRADWGIA
+581 AISQNRADWGIA
-593 IRSVAEDSGL
+593 IRSVAEDLGL
-603 GFSQMQDEEYD
+603 GFYPIQDEEYD
-614 FIIPQKRL
+614 FILPKNRL
-622 NRPEVRQFINMLQ
+622 ERPEVALFLSLLQ
-635 EPNIQ
+635 ETEIQ
-640 TQLNDLGLT
+640 NKLAKFGLRT
-649 VSAPS
+649 TN

>member
-1 MANQI
+1 M
-6 FKVKQQQFLNL
+6 KQQQFLNL

-31 QPQPLGEELVL
+31 QPQPLGEELVM
-42 LEKAHGRILACEVL
+42 LEDAHGRILACDIV

-85 APVLLKLNPEILASG
+85 APVLLTLNPEILACG
-100 VVPQEDVAQGTATT
+100 VVPQEDVAPGTATT

-136 LKKTASGENRI
+136 LKNAEPAGNMI
-147 KVLKPI
+147 QVLKPI
-153 VPNSGVSLAGSDIGA
+153 VPNAGVSLAGSDIGA

-193 KVKVWKRPQVAVIST
+193 NVSVWRRPKVAVIST
-208 GDELIAPGEKMEMG
+208 GDELIAPGEQMEMG

-255 LEAVLRQALE
+255 LETVLRNALA

-276 KGEGDLNYRVFEKFN
+276 KGEGDLNYRVFEKFRS
-291 DPGVLVHG
+291 PGVLVHG

-307 LCLAVLEGTPAAI
+307 LCLAVLDGIPAAI

-342 LAGLA
+342 LAGLT
-347 PERSVHVQAKIPLR
+347 PERSAHVQANVPLR

-380 DGFSAYSTGKGSGS
+380 DGFSAYSTGKDSGS

-403 FMEISR
+403 FMEIPR
-409 NTEMLEAG
+409 TTEMLEAG

-426 ASARPP
+426 ESTRPS
-432 DLMIIGSHCVGL
+432 DLIIIGSHCVGL
-444 DFLIGE
+444 DFLLGE
-450 MQKRGISCKFLAV
+450 MQKRGVSCKFLAV
-463 GSMGGVLAAQRGEC
+463 GSMGGILAAQRGEC
-477 DLAGTHLLHETSDQ
+477 DLAGTHLLDVASNQ
-491 YNRHLLTAEL
+491 YNSHLLTAEL
-501 HLHKGYRRSQGL
+501 ALIKGYRRSQGL

-522 SLIERNFKET
+522 ALVKQNIQET
-532 IQQLMGD
+532 IRQLMEN

-559 LLSNQQPS
+559 LLAGQRPS

-603 GFSQMQDEEYD
+603 DFFPMQDEEYD
-614 FIIPQKRL
+614 FIIPNKRL
-622 NRPEVRQFINMLQ
+622 NRPEVRQFINLLK
-635 EPNIQ
+635 EANIQ
-640 TQLNDLGLT
+640 SQLNKLGLST
-649 VSAPS
+649 DVPV

>member
-1 MANQI
+1 M
-6 FKVKQQQFLNL
+6 KQQQFLNL

-31 QPQPLGEELVL
+31 QPQPLGEELVM
-42 LEKAHGRILACEVL
+42 LEDAHGRILACDIV

-85 APVLLKLNPEILASG
+85 APVLLTLNPEILACG
-100 VVPQEDVAQGTATT
+100 VVPQEDVAPGTATT

-136 LKKTASGENRI
+136 LKNAEPAGNMI
-147 KVLKPI
+147 QVLKPI
-153 VPNSGVSLAGSDIGA
+153 VPNAGVSLAGSDIGA

-193 KVKVWKRPQVAVIST
+193 NVSVWRRPKVAVIST
-208 GDELIAPGEKMEMG
+208 GDELIAPGEQMEMG

-255 LEAVLRQALE
+255 LETVLRNALA

-276 KGEGDLNYRVFEKFN
+276 KGEGDLNYRVFEKFRS
-291 DPGVLVHG
+291 PGVLVHG

-307 LCLAVLEGTPAAI
+307 LCLAVLDGIPAAI

-342 LAGLA
+342 LAGLT
-347 PERSVHVQAKIPLR
+347 PERSAHVQANVPLR

-403 FMEISR
+403 FMEIPR
-409 NTEMLEAG
+409 TTEMLEAG

-426 ASARPP
+426 ESTRPS
-432 DLMIIGSHCVGL
+432 DLIIIGSHCVGL
-444 DFLIGE
+444 DFLLGE
-450 MQKRGISCKFLAV
+450 MQKRGVSCKFLAV
-463 GSMGGVLAAQRGEC
+463 GSMGGILAAQRGEC
-477 DLAGTHLLHETSDQ
+477 DLAGTHLLDVASNQ
-491 YNRHLLTAEL
+491 YNSHLLTAEL
-501 HLHKGYRRSQGL
+501 ALIKGYRRSQGL

-522 SLIERNFKET
+522 ALVKQNIQET
-532 IQQLMGD
+532 IRQLMEN

-559 LLSNQQPS
+559 LLAGQRPS

-603 GFSQMQDEEYD
+603 DFFPMQDEEYD
-614 FIIPQKRL
+614 FIIPNKRL
-622 NRPEVRQFINMLQ
+622 NRPEVRQFINLLK
-635 EPNIQ
+635 EANIQ
-640 TQLNDLGLT
+640 SQLNKLGLST
-649 VSAPS
+649 DVPV

>member
-1 MANQI
+1 M
-6 FKVKQQQFLNL
+6 KQQQFLNL
-17 ATAEEAEERFWEAV
+17 VTAEEAEERFWEAV
-31 QPQPLGEELVL
+31 QPQPLGEELVM
-42 LEKAHGRILACEVL
+42 LEDAHGRILACDIV

-85 APVLLKLNPEILASG
+85 APVLLTLNPEILACG
-100 VVPQEDVAQGTATT
+100 AVPQEDVAPGTATT

-136 LKKTASGENRI
+136 LKNAEPAENMI
-147 KVLKPI
+147 QVLKPI
-153 VPNSGVSLAGSDIGA
+153 VPNAGVSLAGSDIGA

-193 KVKVWKRPQVAVIST
+193 NVSVWRRPKVAVIST
-208 GDELIAPGEKMEMG
+208 GDELIAPGEQMEMG

-255 LEAVLRQALE
+255 LETVLRNALE

-276 KGEGDLNYRVFEKFN
+276 KGEGDLNYRVFEKFRN
-291 DPGVLVHG
+291 PGVLVHG

-307 LCLAVLEGTPAAI
+307 LCLAVLDGIPAAI

-326 SSTFTFSKF
+326 SSSFTFSKF

-342 LAGLA
+342 LAGLT
-347 PERSVHVQAKIPLR
+347 PERSAHVQANVPLR

-403 FMEISR
+403 FMEIPR
-409 NTEMLEAG
+409 TTEMLEAG
-417 EETTIHLLG
+417 EDTTIHLLG
-426 ASARPP
+426 ESTRPS
-432 DLMIIGSHCVGL
+432 DLIIIGSHCVGL
-444 DFLIGE
+444 DFLLGE
-450 MQKRGISCKFLAV
+450 MQKRGVSCKFLAV
-463 GSMGGVLAAQRGEC
+463 GSMGGILAAQRGEC
-477 DLAGTHLLHETSDQ
+477 DLAGTHLLDVASNQ
-491 YNRHLLTAEL
+491 YNSHLLTAEL
-501 HLHKGYRRSQGL
+501 ALIKGYRRSQGL

-522 SLIERNFKET
+522 ALVKQNIQET
-532 IQQLMGD
+532 IRQLMEN

-559 LLSNQQPS
+559 LLAGQRPS

-603 GFSQMQDEEYD
+603 DFFPIQDEEYD
-614 FIIPQKRL
+614 FIIPNKRL
-622 NRPEVRQFINMLQ
+622 NRPEVRQFINLLQ
-635 EPNIQ
+635 EANIQ
-640 TQLNDLGLT
+640 SQLNKLGLST
-649 VSAPS
+649 DFPV

>member
-1 MANQI
+1 M
-6 FKVKQQQFLNL
+6 KQQQFLNL

-31 QPQPLGEELVL
+31 QPQPLGEELVM
-42 LEKAHGRILACEVL
+42 LEDAHGRILACDIV

-85 APVLLKLNPEILASG
+85 APILLTLNPEILACG
-100 VVPQEDVAQGTATT
+100 VVPQEDVAPGTATT

-136 LKKTASGENRI
+136 FKNAEPAENMI
-147 KVLKPI
+147 QVLKPI
-153 VPNSGVSLAGSDIGA
+153 VPNAGVSLAGSDIGA

-193 KVKVWKRPQVAVIST
+193 NVSVWRRPKVAVIST
-208 GDELIAPGEKMEMG
+208 GDELIAPGEQMEMG

-255 LEAVLRQALE
+255 LETVLRKALA

-276 KGEGDLNYRVFEKFN
+276 KGEGDLNYRVFEKFRN
-291 DPGVLVHG
+291 PGVLVHG

-307 LCLAVLEGTPAAI
+307 LCLAVLDGIPAAI

-342 LAGLA
+342 LAGLT
-347 PERSVHVQAKIPLR
+347 PERSAHVQANVPLR

-403 FMEISR
+403 FMEIPR
-409 NTEMLEAG
+409 TTEMLEAG
-417 EETTIHLLG
+417 QDTTIHLLG
-426 ASARPP
+426 ESTRPS
-432 DLMIIGSHCVGL
+432 DLLIIGSHCVGL
-444 DFLIGE
+444 DFLLGE
-450 MQKRGISCKFLAV
+450 MQKRGVSCKFLAV
-463 GSMGGVLAAQRGEC
+463 GSMGGILAAQRGEC
-477 DLAGTHLLHETSDQ
+477 DLAGTHLLDEASNQ
-491 YNRHLLTAEL
+491 YNSHLLTVEL
-501 HLHKGYRRSQGL
+501 ALIKGYRRSQGL

-522 SLIERNFKET
+522 ALVKQNIQET
-532 IQQLMGD
+532 IRQLMEN

-559 LLSNQQPS
+559 LLAGQRPS

-581 AIAQKRADWGIA
+581 AITHKRADWGIA

-603 GFSQMQDEEYD
+603 DFFPMQDEEYD
-614 FIIPQKRL
+614 FIIPNKRL
-622 NRPEVRQFINMLQ
+622 KRQEVRQFINLLQ
-635 EPNIQ
+635 EANIQ
-640 TQLNDLGLT
+640 TQLNKLGLST
-649 VSAPS
+649 DAPV

>member
-1 MANQI
+1 M
-6 FKVKQQQFLNL
+6 KQQQFLNL

-31 QPQPLGEELVL
+31 QPQPLGEELVM
-42 LEKAHGRILACEVL
+42 LEDAHGRILACDIV

-85 APVLLKLNPEILASG
+85 APVLLTLNPEILACG
-100 VVPQEDVAQGTATT
+100 VVPQEDVAPGTATT

-136 LKKTASGENRI
+136 FKNAEPAENMI
-147 KVLKPI
+147 QVLKPI
-153 VPNSGVSLAGSDIGA
+153 VPNTGVSLAGSDIGA

-193 KVKVWKRPQVAVIST
+193 NVSVWRRPKVAVIST
-208 GDELIAPGEKMEMG
+208 GDELIAPGEQMEMG

-255 LEAVLRQALE
+255 LETVLRKALA

-276 KGEGDLNYRVFEKFN
+276 KGEGDLNYRVFEKFRN
-291 DPGVLVHG
+291 PGVLVHG

-307 LCLAVLEGTPAAI
+307 LCLAVLDGIPAAI

-342 LAGLA
+342 LAGLT
-347 PERSVHVQAKIPLR
+347 PERSAHVQANVPLR

-403 FMEISR
+403 FMEIPR
-409 NTEMLEAG
+409 TTEMLEAG
-417 EETTIHLLG
+417 EDTTIHLLG
-426 ASARPP
+426 ESTRPS

-444 DFLIGE
+444 DFLLGE
-450 MQKRGISCKFLAV
+450 MQKRGVSCKFLAV
-463 GSMGGVLAAQRGEC
+463 GSMGGILAAQRGEC
-477 DLAGTHLLHETSDQ
+477 DLAGTHLLDEASNQ
-491 YNRHLLTAEL
+491 YNSHLLTEEL
-501 HLHKGYRRSQGL
+501 ALIKGYRRSQGL

-522 SLIERNFKET
+522 ALVKQNIQET
-532 IQQLMGD
+532 IRQLMEN

-559 LLSNQQPS
+559 LLAGQRPS

-581 AIAQKRADWGIA
+581 AITHKRADWGIA

-603 GFSQMQDEEYD
+603 DFFPMQDEEYD
-614 FIIPQKRL
+614 FIIPNKRL
-622 NRPEVRQFINMLQ
+622 KRQEVRQFINLLQ
-635 EPNIQ
+635 EANIQ
-640 TQLNDLGLT
+640 TQLNKLGLST
-649 VSAPS
+649 DAPV

>member
-1 MANQI
+1 M
-6 FKVKQQQFLNL
+6 KQQQFLNL

-31 QPQPLGEELVL
+31 KPQPLGEELVM
-42 LEKAHGRILACEVL
+42 LEDAHGRILACDIV

-85 APVLLKLNPEILASG
+85 APILLTLNPEILACG
-100 VVPQEDVAQGTATT
+100 VVPQEDIAPGTATT

-136 LKKTASGENRI
+136 FKNAEPAENMI
-147 KVLKPI
+147 QVLKPI
-153 VPNSGVSLAGSDIGA
+153 VPNAGVSLAGSDIGA

-193 KVKVWKRPQVAVIST
+193 NVSVWRRPKVAVIST
-208 GDELIAPGEKMEMG
+208 GDELIAPGEQMEMG

-255 LEAVLRQALE
+255 LETVLRKALA

-276 KGEGDLNYRVFEKFN
+276 KGEGDLNYRVFEKFRN
-291 DPGVLVHG
+291 PGVLVHG

-307 LCLAVLEGTPAAI
+307 LCLAVLDGIPAAI

-342 LAGLA
+342 LAGLT
-347 PERSVHVQAKIPLR
+347 PERSAHVQANVPLR

-403 FMEISR
+403 FMEIPR
-409 NTEMLEAG
+409 TTEMLEAG
-417 EETTIHLLG
+417 EDTTIHLLG
-426 ASARPP
+426 ESTRPS

-444 DFLIGE
+444 DFLLGE
-450 MQKRGISCKFLAV
+450 MQKRGVSCKFLAV
-463 GSMGGVLAAQRGEC
+463 GSMGGILAAQRGEC
-477 DLAGTHLLHETSDQ
+477 DLAGTHLLDEASNQ
-491 YNRHLLTAEL
+491 YNSHLLTAEL
-501 HLHKGYRRSQGL
+501 ALIKGYRRSQGL

-522 SLIERNFKET
+522 ALVKQNFQET
-532 IQQLMGD
+532 IRQLMED

-559 LLSNQQPS
+559 LLAGQRPS

-603 GFSQMQDEEYD
+603 DFFPMQDEEYD
-614 FIIPQKRL
+614 FIIPNKRL
-622 NRPEVRQFINMLQ
+622 NRPEVRQFINLLQ
-635 EPNIQ
+635 EANIQ
-640 TQLNDLGLT
+640 TQLNKLGLST
-649 VSAPS
+649 DAPV

>member
-1 MANQI
+1 M
-6 FKVKQQQFLNL
+6 KQQQFLNL

-31 QPQPLGEELVL
+31 HPQPLGEELVL
-42 LEKAHGRILACEVL
+42 LEDAHGRILSGDIV

-85 APVLLKLNPEILASG
+85 APVLLTLNPEILACG
-100 VVPQEDVAQGTATT
+100 VVPQEDVAPGTATT

-136 LKKTASGENRI
+136 LENAESAENLI
-147 KVLKPI
+147 QVLKPI
-153 VPNSGVSLAGSDIGA
+153 VPNAGVSLAGSDIGA

-193 KVKVWKRPQVAVIST
+193 NVSVWRRPKVAVIST
-208 GDELIAPGEKMEMG
+208 GDELIAPGEQIEMG

-255 LEAVLRQALE
+255 LETVLRQALA

-276 KGEGDLNYRVFEKFN
+276 KGEGDLNYRVFEKFRN
-291 DPGVLVHG
+291 PGVLVHG

-347 PERSVHVQAKIPLR
+347 PERSAHVQAKVPLR

-403 FMEISR
+403 FMEIPR

-426 ASARPP
+426 ESARPP

-444 DFLIGE
+444 DYLIGE
-450 MQKRGISCKFLAV
+450 MQKHGVSCKFLAV
-463 GSMGGVLAAQRGEC
+463 GSMGGVFAAQRGEC
-477 DLAGTHLLHETSDQ
+477 DLAGIHLLDENAGE
-491 YNRHLLTAEL
+491 YNRHLLTPEL
-501 HLHKGYRRSQGL
+501 HLQKGYRRSQGL
-513 LFRKDDSRF
+513 LFRKDDS
-522 SLIERNFKET
+522 NFTDFKSDFENA
-532 IQQLMGD
+532 IQQII
-539 QNVRMI
+539 NNAEVRMI
-545 NRNLGSGT
+545 NRNRGSGT
-553 RVLLDR
+553 RILLDR
-559 LLSNQQPS
+559 LLADQRPA

-581 AIAQKRADWGIA
+581 AISQNRADWGIA
-593 IRSVAEDSGL
+593 IRSVAEDLGL
-603 GFSQMQDEEYD
+603 GFYPIQDEEYD
-614 FIIPQKRL
+614 FILPKNRL
-622 NRPEVRQFINMLQ
+622 ERPEVALFLSLLQ
-635 EPNIQ
+635 ETEIQ
-640 TQLNDLGLT
+640 NKLAKFGLRT
-649 VSAPS
+649 TN

>member
-1 MANQI
+1 M
-6 FKVKQQQFLNL
+6 KQQQFLNL

-31 QPQPLGEELVL
+31 QPQPLGEELVM
-42 LEKAHGRILACEVL
+42 LEDAHGRILACDIV

-85 APVLLKLNPEILASG
+85 APVLLTLNPEILACG
-100 VVPQEDVAQGTATT
+100 VVPQEDVAPGTATT

-136 LKKTASGENRI
+136 LKNAEPAENMI
-147 KVLKPI
+147 QVLKPI
-153 VPNSGVSLAGSDIGA
+153 VPNAGVSLAGSDIGA

-193 KVKVWKRPQVAVIST
+193 NVSVWRRPKVAVIST
-208 GDELIAPGEKMEMG
+208 GDELIAPGEQMEMG

-255 LEAVLRQALE
+255 LETVLRNALE

-276 KGEGDLNYRVFEKFN
+276 KGEGDLNYRVFEKFRN
-291 DPGVLVHG
+291 PGVLVHG

-307 LCLAVLEGTPAAI
+307 LCLAVLDGIPAAI

-342 LAGLA
+342 LAGLT
-347 PERSVHVQAKIPLR
+347 PERSAHVQANVPLR

-403 FMEISR
+403 FMEIPR
-409 NTEMLEAG
+409 TTEMLEAG
-417 EETTIHLLG
+417 EDTTIHLLG
-426 ASARPP
+426 ESTRPS

-444 DFLIGE
+444 DFLLGE
-450 MQKRGISCKFLAV
+450 MQKRGVSCKFLAV
-463 GSMGGVLAAQRGEC
+463 GSMGGILAAQRGEC
-477 DLAGTHLLHETSDQ
+477 DLAGTHLLDVASNQ
-491 YNRHLLTAEL
+491 YNSHLLTAEL
-501 HLHKGYRRSQGL
+501 ALIKGYRRSQGL

-522 SLIERNFKET
+522 ALVKQNIQET
-532 IQQLMGD
+532 IRQLMEN

-559 LLSNQQPS
+559 LLAGQRPS

-603 GFSQMQDEEYD
+603 DFFPMQDEEYD
-614 FIIPQKRL
+614 FIIPNKRL
-622 NRPEVRQFINMLQ
+622 NRPEVRQFINLLQ
-635 EPNIQ
+635 EANIQ
-640 TQLNDLGLT
+640 SQLNKLGLST
-649 VSAPS
+649 DVPV

>member
-1 MANQI
+1 M
-6 FKVKQQQFLNL
+6 KQQQFLNL

-31 QPQPLGEELVL
+31 QPQPLGEELVM
-42 LEKAHGRILACEVL
+42 LEDAHGRILACDIV

-85 APVLLKLNPEILASG
+85 APILLTLNPEILACG
-100 VVPQEDVAQGTATT
+100 VVPQEDVAPGTATT

-136 LKKTASGENRI
+136 FKNAEPAENMI
-147 KVLKPI
+147 QVLKPI
-153 VPNSGVSLAGSDIGA
+153 VPNTGVSLAGSDIGA

-193 KVKVWKRPQVAVIST
+193 NVSVWRRPKVAVIST
-208 GDELIAPGEKMEMG
+208 GDELIAPGEQMEMG

-255 LEAVLRQALE
+255 LETVLRKALA

-276 KGEGDLNYRVFEKFN
+276 KGEGDLNYRVFEKFRN
-291 DPGVLVHG
+291 PGVLVHG

-307 LCLAVLEGTPAAI
+307 LCLAVLDGIPAAI

-342 LAGLA
+342 LAGLT
-347 PERSVHVQAKIPLR
+347 PERSAHVQANVPLR

-403 FMEISR
+403 FMEIPR
-409 NTEMLEAG
+409 TTEMLEAG
-417 EETTIHLLG
+417 EDTTIHLLG
-426 ASARPP
+426 ESTRPS

-444 DFLIGE
+444 DFLLGE
-450 MQKRGISCKFLAV
+450 MQKRGVSCKFLAV
-463 GSMGGVLAAQRGEC
+463 GSMGGILAAQRGEC
-477 DLAGTHLLHETSDQ
+477 DLAGTHLLDEASNQ
-491 YNRHLLTAEL
+491 YNSHLLTVEL
-501 HLHKGYRRSQGL
+501 ALIKGYRRSQGL

-522 SLIERNFKET
+522 ALVKQNFQET
-532 IQQLMGD
+532 IRQLMED

-559 LLSNQQPS
+559 LLAGQRPS

-581 AIAQKRADWGIA
+581 AITHKRADWGIA

-603 GFSQMQDEEYD
+603 DFFPMQDEEYD
-614 FIIPQKRL
+614 FIIPNKRL
-622 NRPEVRQFINMLQ
+622 KRQEVRQFINLLQ
-635 EPNIQ
+635 EANIQ
-640 TQLNDLGLT
+640 TQLNKLGLST
-649 VSAPS
+649 DAPV